1 MTDRAALLSAL
12 LPKVAGDPR
21 GMIAI
26 ARQLIAAGERR
37 RALELAEQ
45 VHAMTGGRGEAGV
58 TAAEILSDGV
68 YSWHFVIPFDRARN
82 HAYEQ
87 ALIRAIRP
95 GCHVLEIGAGSG
107 LLAMMAARQGARV
120 VTCEADPAI
129 ASAARDVVAANGFAD
144 RVTVVNK
151 HSTALDPDRDLGGR
165 ADILV
170 SEIVSNDLLS
180 EGVLAAHEDAVARL
194 LAPGGIVIPPRGT
207 IRVALARD
215 LRDRAPRLTEA
226 SGFDL
231 RAFNRLAA
239 PSEMIRVGMEQ
250 VALCSDPVDLFSFDF
265 ASAEPHRPERRELE
279 IASQGGR
286 VDGIVQW
293 IALEMDAVGR
303 YENRPEPGA
312 ASCWGALLW
321 RFPQPL
327 ETRAGE
333 PVAVGGAHERDR
345 VRLWQVN

>member
-1 MTDRAALLSAL
+1 
-12 LPKVAGDPR
+12 
-21 GMIAI
+21 
-26 ARQLIAAGERR
+26 
-37 RALELAEQ
+37 
-45 VHAMTGGRGEAGV
+45 
-58 TAAEILSDGV
+58 
-68 YSWHFVIPFDRARN
+68 
-82 HAYEQ
+82 
-87 ALIRAIRP
+87 
-95 GCHVLEIGAGSG
+95 
-107 LLAMMAARQGARV
+107 
-120 VTCEADPAI
+120 
-129 ASAARDVVAANGFAD
+129 
-144 RVTVVNK
+144 
-151 HSTALDPDRDLGGR
+151 
-165 ADILV
+165 
-170 SEIVSNDLLS
+170 
-180 EGVLAAHEDAVARL
+180 
-194 LAPGGIVIPPRGT
+194 
-207 IRVALARD
+207 
-215 LRDRAPRLTEA
+215 
-226 SGFDL
+226 
-231 RAFNRLAA
+231 
-239 PSEMIRVGMEQ
+239 MIRVGMEQ